1 MDWLEIIMYKG
12 LVSAQAHHEESI
24 QGLFKSIQDPQE
36 GFNSRRNDQVSRHGN
51 TF

>member
-12 LVSAQAHHEESI
+12 LVSAQAHHEEII

-36 GFNSRRNDQVSRHGN
+36 GFNSRRNDQGA
-51 TF
+51 